1 MCALIMMNRF
11 WYLLEVRHNHKRME
25 ERLMIGA
32 VFDNKEGERIAKVM
46 GNKKIGILQNHGTIS
61 LGKMS
66 IDEAAWW

>member
-1 MCALIMMNRF
+1 MMSRF
-11 WYLLEVRHNHKRME
+11 WFLSEVCPPPLRLNGGLE
-25 ERLMIGA
+25 LMIGA
-32 VFDNKEGERIAKVM
+32 VFDNKEGERIARVM